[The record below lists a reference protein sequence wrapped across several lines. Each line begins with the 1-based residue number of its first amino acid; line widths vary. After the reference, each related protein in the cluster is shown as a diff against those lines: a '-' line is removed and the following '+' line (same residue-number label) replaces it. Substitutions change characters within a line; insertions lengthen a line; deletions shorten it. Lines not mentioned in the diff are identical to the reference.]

1 MSELK
6 KFLNRREEGLAEDR
20 KIKEG
25 IVEEENPNLTDDEFW
40 GILNKFKIDSKSNT
54 NDPSEILQKI
64 LEQYSVLK
72 INQFADR
79 YKNLNK

>member
-6 KFLNRREEGLAEDR
+6 NFLNRRAEV
-20 KIKEG
+20 KAKEKNEKEG

-40 GILNKFKIDSKSNT
+40 EILNQFKLESKSNN
-54 NDPSEILQKI
+54 NDPSDILQRI

-72 INQFADR
+72 INQFAER

>member
-6 KFLNRREEGLAEDR
+6 NFLNRRAEGKAKE
-20 KIKEG
+20 KNEKEG
-25 IVEEENPNLTDDEFW
+25 IIEEENPNLTDDEFW
-40 GILNKFKIDSKSNT
+40 EISNQFLKDSKISNEE
-54 NDPSEILQKI
+54 PSIVLQRI

-72 INQFADR
+72 INQFAER

>member
-20 KIKEG
+20 KIKGG
-25 IVEEENPNLTDDEFW
+25 IVEKEDPNLTDDEFW
-40 GILNKFKIDSKSNT
+40 GILNQFKTDSKSNAK
-54 NDPSEILQKI
+54 DPSEILQKI

-72 INQFADR
+72 INQFAER
-79 YKNLNK
+79 YKNLNL

>member
-6 KFLNRREEGLAEDR
+6 KFLNRRAEGLAEEK

-40 GILNKFKIDSKSNT
+40 EILNQFKLESKSNN
-54 NDPSEILQKI
+54 NDPSDILQRI

-72 INQFADR
+72 INQFAER

>member
-6 KFLNRREEGLAEDR
+6 KFLNRRAEV
-20 KIKEG
+20 KAKEKNEKEG

-40 GILNKFKIDSKSNT
+40 EISNQFLKDSKTSEEE
-54 NDPSEILQKI
+54 PSMVLQKI

-72 INQFADR
+72 INQFAER